1 MIITIKYYCD
11 ECGKEIDS
19 SLTTAKERYT
29 GYNVKVKTYKRREN
43 DVFDYVFKEDCF
55 EGFLCDDCLD
65 NLITSLKEKCNK
77 HTEEMVR

>member
-1 MIITIKYYCD
+1 MIITTKYYCD
-11 ECGKEIDS
+11 ECGKEIDF

-29 GYNVKVKTYKRREN
+29 GYNVKVKTYKRRES

-65 NLITSLKEKCNK
+65 NLITSLKEKSNK